1 MRAEVKVSTR
11 VTAIP
16 GADVRTSN
24 DKICAN
30 LPGGLV
36 RLAAVAL
43 ILLATPAWAQTPR
56 GTSLL
61 PGDVV
66 LNPATPTPPATG
78 LPGEGPRLHAISV
91 IVIDAGHGG
100 DDTGVRA
107 SVSTPLAEKDLSLD
121 IAKKIE
127 ATLTAQTGAR
137 VLLTRSGDVHLGIAD
152 RASFANEARA
162 DLFLSIHANGSPAES
177 AHGFRLY
184 YHDAPGAEASASPAP
199 ATPWSEAQRESEEK
213 SARFAELLRES
224 LAAKVSLTDRGVK
237 RAPMT
242 VLEGA
247 TCPAALIEVGFL
259 SNKDEALALSTG
271 AVQDAI
277 AEAVADAVLR
287 MDATLGEGTP

>member
-1 MRAEVKVSTR
+1 MRF
-11 VTAIP
+11 
-16 GADVRTSN
+16 
-24 DKICAN
+24 
-30 LPGGLV
+30 
-36 RLAAVAL
+36 AVAL
-43 ILLATPAWAQTPR
+43 FVLLVALPALGQTPR

-66 LNPATPTPPATG
+66 LNPATPTPTATG

-100 DDTGVRA
+100 DDAGARA
-107 SVSTPLAEKDLSLD
+107 SSTTPIAEKDIALD
-121 IAKKIE
+121 IARKIE

-137 VLLTRSGDVHLGIAD
+137 VLLTRSGDVHLGIPD

-162 DLFLSIHANGSPAES
+162 DLFLSIHANGSPSES

-199 ATPWSEAQRESEEK
+199 AMPWSEAQRESEGR

-224 LAAKVSLTDRGVK
+224 LAAKVSLADRGVK
-237 RAPMT
+237 RVPMT
-242 VLEGA
+242 VLEGTA
-247 TCPAALIEVGFL
+247 CPAALLEVGFL

-277 AEAVADAVLR
+277 AEAVADAVLK